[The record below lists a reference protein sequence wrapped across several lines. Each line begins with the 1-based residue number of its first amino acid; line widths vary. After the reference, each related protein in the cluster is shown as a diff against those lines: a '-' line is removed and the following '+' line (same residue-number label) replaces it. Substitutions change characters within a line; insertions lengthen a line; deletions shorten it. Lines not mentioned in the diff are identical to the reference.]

1 MFALRDQC
9 YDPALP
15 RARVFDFFRPDTEE
29 AVPLIVLIHGGGWIS
44 GEKLVYRDEAL
55 WLAQQGY
62 AAACIS
68 YRLAPLNPFP
78 AAVEDVQ
85 SFIRFARSGEH
96 EFNIDPE
103 RIVAFGNSAGGHLAC
118 MAGLCETEIGT
129 DKLAERPNSVVSLC
143 GITDIRG
150 YEKTHFPI
158 SFSFVEQFM
167 GGPERDDPEL
177 YAQASPLTHVTE
189 TAPPF
194 IIVHGTDDEVVP
206 VDQSRA
212 LYSSL
217 CSAGIPAQL
226 HEFGGEGH
234 SFTFEAW
241 LRIRE
246 LTLELLD
253 TL

>member
-15 RARVFDFFRPDTEE
+15 RARVFDFFRPDTDER
-29 AVPLIVLIHGGGWIS
+29 VPLVILIHGGGWIS
-44 GEKLVYRDEAL
+44 QDKHVYRDEAL

-78 AAVEDVQ
+78 AAVADVQ
-85 SFIRFARSGEH
+85 AFVKYVRRGEH
-96 EFNIDPE
+96 EFNIDPA

-118 MAGLCETEIGT
+118 MAGVCEAEIDT
-129 DKLAERPNSVVSLC
+129 NDLAERPNAVVSLC

-167 GGPERDDPEL
+167 GGPERDMPEA
-177 YAQASPLTHVTE
+177 YALASPLTHVKE
-189 TAPPF
+189 GAPPF
-194 IIVHGTDDEVVP
+194 VIVHGTDDEVVP
-206 VDQSRA
+206 VEQSRA

-217 CSAGIPAQL
+217 CSVGAPAQL
-226 HEFGGEGH
+226 HEFSGEGH
-234 SFTFEAW
+234 SYSYEAW
-241 LRIRE
+241 IRIRE